1 MNLVELQRS
10 LRQLRLGGMARAL
23 EPRIL
28 EAQSAQMAPID
39 FLSTLVSDELTIRS
53 DRLLQRRIKHAQFRE
68 PDKTLDAFD
77 FDFNKKMNRRL
88 VFELAT
94 GQFIDR
100 REDALFLGP
109 PGTGKS
115 HLAQAIGLAAIRQ
128 GHRVLYRETHVLL
141 EELADS
147 TIDGSRKEK
156 IVELQTV
163 PLLIIDDLGMRKL
176 PASAAED
183 LLEVVMRRHERASTL
198 MTSNRP
204 VEDWGKLLGD
214 TPAVAAMLD
223 RLLHHGHV
231 LQVRPA
237 KLAVSPSRRPRKIAP
252 GARLSP
258 APRLGRPGGSYRKST
273 SSVETVE
280 TNQEADGGDPAQPTC
295 SSPPRAPP
303 KDEGRS
309 TQGEER
315 SLTRIRA
322 TPDRH

>member
-10 LRQLRLGGMARAL
+10 LRQLRLGGMATAL
-23 EPRIL
+23 EPRLL
-28 EAQSAQMAPID
+28 EAQSSQMPPLD

-53 DRLLQRRIKHAQFRE
+53 DRLLARRIKHAAFRE
-68 PDKTLDAFD
+68 PDKTLDSFD

-115 HLAQAIGLAAIRQ
+115 HLAQAIALSAIRQ
-128 GHRVLYRETHVLL
+128 GHRVLYREAHTLL
-141 EELADS
+141 EELADA
-147 TIDGSRKEK
+147 TVDRSRKDK
-156 IVELQTV
+156 IAELQTV

-176 PASAAED
+176 PTTAAED

-231 LQVRPA
+231 L
-237 KLAVSPSRRPRKIAP
+237 KCGPRSWRTKNA
-252 GARLSP
+252 ALN
-258 APRLGRPGGSYRKST
+258 T
-273 SSVETVE
+273 
-280 TNQEADGGDPAQPTC
+280 
-295 SSPPRAPP
+295 
-303 KDEGRS
+303 
-309 TQGEER
+309 EEKN
-315 SLTRIRA
+315 S
-322 TPDRH
+322 

>member
-1 MNLVELQRS
+1 MNLVELQRA
-10 LRQLRLGGMARAL
+10 LRQLRLGGMARSL
-23 EPRIL
+23 ESRFL
-28 EAQSAQMAPID
+28 EAQSSQLAPID
-39 FLSTLVSDELTIRS
+39 LVSTLVSDELTIRA
-53 DRLLQRRIKHAQFRE
+53 DRLLQRRIKHAQFRDV
-68 PDKTLDAFD
+68 DKTLDAFD

-94 GQFIDR
+94 AQFIDR

-115 HLAQAIGLAAIRQ
+115 HLAQAIGLCAIRQ

-141 EELADS
+141 EELADA

-163 PLLIIDDLGMRKL
+163 PLLIVDDLGMRKL
-176 PASAAED
+176 PATAAED

-223 RLLHHGHV
+223 RLLEHGHV
-231 LQVRPA
+231 LRCGPR
-237 KLAVSPSRRPRKIAP
+237 SWRMRRH
-252 GARLSP
+252 S
-258 APRLGRPGGSYRKST
+258 
-273 SSVETVE
+273 
-280 TNQEADGGDPAQPTC
+280 
-295 SSPPRAPP
+295 
-303 KDEGRS
+303 
-309 TQGEER
+309 GEEK
-315 SLTRIRA
+315 SLQE
-322 TPDRH
+322 PV